1 MFLMIIMIL
10 SLLIVGVSGESTV
23 VCPVCVCVCVCVCVR
38 VCMQV

>member
-23 VCPVCVCVCVCVCVR
+23 VCPVCVCVCVCVH